1 MLKTNLDKIDYR
13 ILHYLQNDGRMSN
26 AELADA
32 VGLSPSPCLQR
43 VKKLVERGVIERYVA
58 IVNPK
63 AVGLPI
69 NVVVNVSLKNQD
81 QKSLEIFNK
90 RIAKCR
96 EVMECYL
103 MTGGADYLLR
113 VLVPD
118 LEHYERFVLK
128 RLTRIPGIANIQS
141 SFSLQQIS
149 YNTELPLSESVP
161 LTHVEG

>member
-118 LEHYERFVLK
+118 LQNCLCRRACHSLTLK
-128 RLTRIPGIANIQS
+128 VRYHQG
-141 SFSLQQIS
+141 
-149 YNTELPLSESVP
+149 
-161 LTHVEG
+161 G

>member
-63 AVGLPI
+63 AVGL
-69 NVVVNVSLKNQD
+69 NASRSAA
-81 QKSLEIFNK
+81 KSW
-90 RIAKCR
+90 
-96 EVMECYL
+96 
-103 MTGGADYLLR
+103 
-113 VLVPD
+113 
-118 LEHYERFVLK
+118 
-128 RLTRIPGIANIQS
+128 
-141 SFSLQQIS
+141 
-149 YNTELPLSESVP
+149 SVT
-161 LTHVEG
+161 L